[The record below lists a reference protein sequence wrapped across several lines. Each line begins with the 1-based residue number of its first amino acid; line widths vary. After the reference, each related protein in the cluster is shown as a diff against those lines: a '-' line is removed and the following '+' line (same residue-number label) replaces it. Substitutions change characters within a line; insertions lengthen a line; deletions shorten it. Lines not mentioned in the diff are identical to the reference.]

1 MGLTNTF
8 SFRNMS
14 LGFTLDWRHGGLM
27 YSATSSIVYFNGNAE
42 QTMYNMRDAWIWPK
56 SVIANADGTYS
67 ANSVPVDNYYSMNGV
82 WYSNYNYIRYRDE
95 LLDKSYL
102 KLREVNFTYR
112 FPSKW
117 FKDVKWISG
126 ASLSLIGR
134 NLLMWTPSQ
143 GIVDPDAT
151 NYGNDLT
158 SQFGEY
164 YSAPSTRSFGG
175 SVKIT
180 F

>member
-1 MGLTNTF
+1 M
-8 SFRNMS
+8 
-14 LGFTLDWRHGGLM
+14 
-27 YSATSSIVYFNGNAE
+27 
-42 QTMYNMRDAWIWPK
+42 
-56 SVIANADGTYS
+56 
-67 ANSVPVDNYYSMNGV
+67 
-82 WYSNYNYIRYRDE
+82 
-95 LLDKSYL
+95 
-102 KLREVNFTYR
+102 NFTYR